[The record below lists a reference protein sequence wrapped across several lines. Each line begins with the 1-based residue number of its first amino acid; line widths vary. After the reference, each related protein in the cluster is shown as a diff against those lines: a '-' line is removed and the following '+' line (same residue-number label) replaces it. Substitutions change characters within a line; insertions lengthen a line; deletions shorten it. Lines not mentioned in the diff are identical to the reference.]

1 MELKENIKA
10 LFGLNKSAEF
20 TNSVNKSDNLVNETV
35 RKQNYKTLG
44 FTDAGKVLGAEQ
56 ALIPNL
62 HAAKAKLQIEM
73 AADSTIQEKEQTRI
87 KNEIASL
94 EGDKDSLEI
103 KKEKIENDLK
113 LAEDNIE
120 KYKVEIDDIKNNPTR
135 IVENPTDKVG
145 FRIGVIII
153 LAMTLYLWL
162 FYSSATYTAMFR
174 TFSSTTDLTFQ
185 AKVLD
190 PDAVPNAL
198 AGSWTQALF
207 IMCIP
212 FVFLGLGYLI
222 YKFGQEKS
230 FSKYIKIG
238 SLVAVTF
245 VYDVLIAYVI
255 EKKAY
260 DFVKNGSFEIM
271 PEYDF
276 KIAFQ
281 SPEFWL
287 IIFSGFVVYLI
298 WGFVFD
304 FVMDAHAKLNVVKVA
319 IDNLEGKIRYKKK
332 QCNEYKD
339 NIEKIEGEIKTKNIE
354 IKEKENELNKVVYP
368 VNILVDCLNSYLAG
382 WINYLA
388 GIGKTAEEQKNVR
401 TIGENTIGMISATDV
416 NKNQ

>member
-1 MELKENIKA
+1 MDLKIFKTLLGVDKVDKTNQSI
-10 LFGLNKSAEF
+10 NSAVNDD
-20 TNSVNKSDNLVNETV
+20 NSV
-35 RKQNYKTLG
+35 RKQNYKSLG
-44 FTDAGKVLGAEQ
+44 FSDAGKVGGSEA

-62 HAAKAKLQIEM
+62 HAAKAKLQAEL
-73 AADSTIQEKEQTRI
+73 AADSAIQERERTRI
-87 KNEIASL
+87 KNEIVSL
-94 EGDKDSLEI
+94 EGDKAGLEI
-103 KKEKIENDLK
+103 KKEKIVNDLN
-113 LAEDNIE
+113 LAEENIE
-120 KYKVEIDDIKNNPTR
+120 KSKAEIANIKNNPTL

-174 TFSSTTDLTFQ
+174 VFTSHDELNFQ

-222 YKFGQEKS
+222 YKFGQGKG

-260 DFVKNGSFEIM
+260 DFVKNGTFEIM

-319 IDNLEGKIRYKKK
+319 IDNLDEKIRYKKK
-332 QCNEYKD
+332 QCNEYKND
-339 NIEKIEGEIKTKNIE
+339 IEKIESEIKTKNIE
-354 IKEKENELNKVVYP
+354 IKAKENELNYVVYP

-382 WINYLA
+382 WMNFLA
-388 GIGKTAEEQKNVR
+388 GVGKAKNEQEQIRLTGQN
-401 TIGENTIGMISATDV
+401 TIGEIS
-416 NKNQ
+416 K

>member
-162 FYSSATYTAMFR
+162 F
-174 TFSSTTDLTFQ
+174 
-185 AKVLD
+185 
-190 PDAVPNAL
+190 
-198 AGSWTQALF
+198 
-207 IMCIP
+207 
-212 FVFLGLGYLI
+212 
-222 YKFGQEKS
+222 
-230 FSKYIKIG
+230 
-238 SLVAVTF
+238 
-245 VYDVLIAYVI
+245 
-255 EKKAY
+255 
-260 DFVKNGSFEIM
+260 
-271 PEYDF
+271 
-276 KIAFQ
+276 
-281 SPEFWL
+281 
-287 IIFSGFVVYLI
+287 
-298 WGFVFD
+298 
-304 FVMDAHAKLNVVKVA
+304 
-319 IDNLEGKIRYKKK
+319 
-332 QCNEYKD
+332 
-339 NIEKIEGEIKTKNIE
+339 
-354 IKEKENELNKVVYP
+354 
-368 VNILVDCLNSYLAG
+368 
-382 WINYLA
+382 
-388 GIGKTAEEQKNVR
+388 
-401 TIGENTIGMISATDV
+401 
-416 NKNQ
+416 